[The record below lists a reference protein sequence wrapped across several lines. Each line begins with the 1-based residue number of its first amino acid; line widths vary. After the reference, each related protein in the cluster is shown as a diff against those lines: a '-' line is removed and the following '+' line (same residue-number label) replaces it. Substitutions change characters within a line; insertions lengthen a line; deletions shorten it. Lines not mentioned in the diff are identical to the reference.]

1 MSAGAMTMNDRSRTA
16 ATALVTGA
24 SSGIGAE
31 LCELLAADGHDLVVV
46 ARRRER
52 LESLAARLA
61 SDHGITTTV
70 LAKDLAAAGA
80 AREICA
86 SLEARG
92 LTIDVLVNN
101 AGFGDFADVARA
113 DQTKLLDMLQVNVVA
128 LTELTRLLLPGMCQR
143 GRGRVLNIGSTA
155 GFFPGPGMAA
165 YYASKAYVNSFTE
178 ALATEL
184 ADTGVTATVLCPGPV
199 ATEFQSA
206 ANLEG
211 SRFLKLAPMQTTEM
225 VARAGYSAM
234 KKGRVMEIPGIQYKL
249 LPQLTR
255 FSPRAA
261 IRSVVRFLQ
270 TP

>member
-1 MSAGAMTMNDRSRTA
+1 M
-16 ATALVTGA
+16 TGA

-31 LCELLAADGHDLVVV
+31 ICELLAADGHDLVLV

-52 LESLAARLA
+52 LETLA
-61 SDHGITTTV
+61 SRLMADHGIKATV

-80 AREICA
+80 AREVRD
-86 SLEARG
+86 SLDARDI
-92 LTIDVLVNN
+92 TVDVLVNN
-101 AGFGDFADVARA
+101 AGLGDFADVARA
-113 DQTKLLDMLQVNVVA
+113 DQTRLLDMLQVNVVA
-128 LTELTRLLLPGMCQR
+128 LTELTRLLLPPMCER
-143 GRGRVLNIGSTA
+143 GRGRILNVGSMA
-155 GFFPGPGMAA
+155 GFFPGPGMAV

-184 ADTGVTATVLCPGPV
+184 AGSGVTATVLCPGPV
-199 ATEFQSA
+199 ATEFQA
-206 ANLEG
+206 EAHLEG
-211 SRFLKLAPMQTTEM
+211 SRFVKMAPMQTTEM

-261 IRSVVRFLQ
+261 VRSVVRFLQ